1 MSEVRHTRGT
11 EERAEKITP
20 VHTPCALFVPI
31 SKSLI
36 DISGAPNDGFL
47 QNTFK
52 RLLRLSEVLG
62 SLKWRYII
70 LISSVIL
77 GELKSFRNY
86 KGFGIIFPKILDAI

>member
-1 MSEVRHTRGT
+1 MSEMRHTRGT
-11 EERAEKITP
+11 REWAEKITP

-52 RLLRLSEVLG
+52 RLFRLSEVLG

-70 LISSVIL
+70 LIYMDNVDNGSC
-77 GELKSFRNY
+77 G
-86 KGFGIIFPKILDAI
+86 